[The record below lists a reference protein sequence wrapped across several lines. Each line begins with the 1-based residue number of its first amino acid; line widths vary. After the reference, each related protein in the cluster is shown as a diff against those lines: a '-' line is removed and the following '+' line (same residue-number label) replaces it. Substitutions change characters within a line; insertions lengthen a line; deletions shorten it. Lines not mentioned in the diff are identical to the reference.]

1 MLTTRNNNENWQYL
15 TIVVLSLLLIAF
27 NIVRIV
33 NVSVTHDEALTYHN
47 YVQNTYAG
55 IVANVHG
62 IANNHFLNSILSKI
76 SIDCFQDNLFF
87 LRLPNLL
94 AQIIYL
100 VFSFLLCKRLFKNKY
115 YILFSFALLQLN
127 PFMFEF
133 WGLCRGYG
141 LSIAFMMGSIYFLL
155 RYLDTHKIAALI
167 FHYLLMMMAVYANL
181 SLLNFA
187 LGCIAV
193 ISLHLLLQRN
203 IKLIITTAIPLAV
216 SAFIIYYL
224 IATPIAVMKE
234 TGQLYYGGEN
244 NFIKDTIGSLLQD
257 SLYLDD
263 NGTVMFII
271 GILMF
276 VLVAASGIYLLVK
289 TIRQRAVHIPMGL
302 VLCSLLFIPAL
313 STIVQ
318 FHLLH
323 NKYLIFRT
331 ALFFYPLFIL
341 YFVYALYRLTDN
353 RIKLR
358 RRLILIISILF
369 VFNFVRNINFTHTR
383 NWEFDRHTQWLMQRM
398 VDAKQNKGEI
408 KIYLDFLFS
417 SSIKYYKNR
426 LYPNKFGYI
435 EGVNEM
441 AYDRL
446 EYDFYLIREW
456 GIKKVPD
463 SYILDTTFS
472 NYQYY
477 LYKRKQWDND

>member
-1 MLTTRNNNENWQYL
+1 MLTTRNKNENWHYL
-15 TIVVLSLLLIAF
+15 AIAVLSLLLFVF

-33 NVSVTHDEALTYHN
+33 NVSVTYDEALTYHN

-62 IANNHFLNSILSKI
+62 IANNHFLNSILAKI
-76 SIDCFQDNLFF
+76 SVDSFQDNLFF

-100 VFSFLLCKRLFKNKY
+100 IFSFLLCRHLFKDKNY
-115 YILFSFALLQLN
+115 LLFSFALLQLN

-155 RYLDTHKIAALI
+155 RYLDTNKIAVLI
-167 FHYLLMMMAVYANL
+167 FHCVLMMMAVYSNL

-193 ISLHLLLQRN
+193 ILLHLLLQRN
-203 IKLIITTAIPLAV
+203 LKLYITTAIPVVL
-216 SAFIIYYL
+216 SAFIIYTL
-224 IATPIAVMKE
+224 IAAPIAVMKE
-234 TGQLYYGGEN
+234 TSQLYYGGEN

-257 SLYLDD
+257 SLYLED
-263 NGTVMFII
+263 NGTVLFIT
-271 GILMF
+271 GLVMF
-276 VLVAASGIYLLVK
+276 VLVAASGIYLLYK
-289 TIRQRAVHIPMGL
+289 AIRQRVVHIPMGL
-302 VLCSLLFIPAL
+302 ILCSLLFIPAL

-341 YFVYALYRLTDN
+341 YFVYALHSISRN
-353 RIKLR
+353 SIQLR
-358 RRLILIISILF
+358 QTLILIISILF
-369 VFNFVRNINFTHTR
+369 VFNFARNINFSHTR

-398 VDAKQNKGEI
+398 VDTKQNEGEI

-426 LYPNKFGYI
+426 LHPGKFGYI

-456 GIKKVPD
+456 GINKVPD

-472 NYQYY
+472 NNQYY
-477 LYKRKQWDND
+477 LYKRKQWDNH